1 MVVTEPEEE
10 IHWPPLRAAAGS
22 QRQRPPRPEDDDR
35 LDRVLAQLAQLT
47 RQNEAMA
54 EEMRELRRDNAFLR
68 RQLEEARGGVRVHQ
82 PYAQPV
88 ATVIRDG
95 DDIRMEAVA
104 SELEDTM
111 DPDAKRLRS
120 LAAPG
125 RHGV

>member
-1 MVVTEPEEE
+1 MAARRSAAQQRKGDGHLRQAGKRVVVKEPEEE

-35 LDRVLAQLAQLT
+35 LDQVLARLAQLT
-47 RQNEAMA
+47 RQNAVMA

-88 ATVIRDG
+88 APLPR
-95 DDIRMEAVA
+95 
-104 SELEDTM
+104 
-111 DPDAKRLRS
+111 
-120 LAAPG
+120 
-125 RHGV
+125 